1 MQVGSALQSVN
12 RLVSLLSSSHVNFS
26 RFETC
31 RTEVLNQ
38 PLSTSDIARMERLFK
53 KARTYLDYGKVGA
66 AKYELAIVAIG
77 LRSYLSR
84 LKSRSS

>member
-1 MQVGSALQSVN
+1 
-12 RLVSLLSSSHVNFS
+12 
-26 RFETC
+26 
-31 RTEVLNQ
+31 
-38 PLSTSDIARMERLFK
+38 MERLFK

-84 LKSRSS
+84 LKS